1 MFLDGKMRKSWL
13 RFIDVFLIINVNTER
28 NVVENMGLDSTVVT
42 LNNLFRFNFS
52 AEFQTF
58 LGGTKQ
64 QFSIPD
70 YQREYKWE
78 EAKIKTFVKN
88 VMQRSKFLG
97 IITIEVRDCPYLS
110 VVDGQQR
117 LITIMLML
125 AWLYNACA
133 DEDEVE

>member
-1 MFLDGKMRKSWL
+1 MIRKSRYKKQMYSDGKMRKSWL
-13 RFIDVFLIINVNTER
+13 RFIAVFLIINVNTER

-64 QFSIPD
+64 QFSIPG

-97 IITIEVRDCPYLS
+97 IITIEVRDCPHLS
-110 VVDGQQR
+110 VVD
-117 LITIMLML
+117 
-125 AWLYNACA
+125 
-133 DEDEVE
+133 